1 MTTETSPDYT
11 AFTSHEC
18 PHKTAE
24 AVYVLIDEAHAPK
37 TPVCLICTMFLL
49 TEFTRQQGKPS
60 TGERPRTFEIHT
72 ASAMVEAMRGR
83 EPIPCRL
90 PPTQEDK
97 SYGET
102 ECSHSYHVPIR
113 PDDDHLA
120 DLVRRA
126 HEHAYEHADSE
137 DN

>member
-1 MTTETSPDYT
+1 MTTETRPDYT
-11 AFTSHEC
+11 AFTSHAC
-18 PHKTAE
+18 PHLGSETL
-24 AVYVLIDEAHAPK
+24 YVLIDEDHVPK

-49 TEFTRQQGKPS
+49 TEFARQQGNADPDK
-60 TGERPRTFEIHT
+60 RPRHFEILT
-72 ASAMVEAMRGR
+72 VAAMVDTMRGR
-83 EPIPCRL
+83 PGVPCRL
-90 PPTQEDK
+90 SPMQEDIDDGETTCSY
-97 SYGET
+97 SYG
-102 ECSHSYHVPIR
+102 VALR